1 MLLNTK
7 RDLLIRWQRAGTYLS
22 EVLPAGESTEVRLS
36 GDCESVQVRF
46 I

>member
-7 RDLLIRWQRAGTYLS
+7 RDSLDSYLG
-22 EVLPAGESTEVRLS
+22 EVLLAGESTEVRLS